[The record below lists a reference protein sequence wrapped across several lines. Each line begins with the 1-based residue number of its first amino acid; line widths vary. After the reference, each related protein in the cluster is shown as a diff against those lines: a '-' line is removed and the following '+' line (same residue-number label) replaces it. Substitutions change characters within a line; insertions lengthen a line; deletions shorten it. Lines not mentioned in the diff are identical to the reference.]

1 MIRSSVVLPQP
12 DGPRKHTSSPGWMTR
27 SIDFSA
33 TKSPNALW
41 TDSRRRASLEEFGKE
56 AAMCWMSKDSGQPR
70 AYDGARR

>member
-12 DGPRKHTSSPGWMTR
+12 EGPRKQTSSPGWMTR

-41 TDSRRRASLEEFGKE
+41 TASRRSASLDEFGWE
-56 AAMCWMSKDSGQPR
+56 AAMVPGVK
-70 AYDGARR
+70 